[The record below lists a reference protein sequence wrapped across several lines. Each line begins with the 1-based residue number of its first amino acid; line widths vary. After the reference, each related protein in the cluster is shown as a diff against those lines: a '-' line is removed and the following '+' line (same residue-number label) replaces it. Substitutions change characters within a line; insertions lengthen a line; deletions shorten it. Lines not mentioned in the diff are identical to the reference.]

1 MLPEKKYPREEREG
15 SNMPTLLNPDHL
27 GEFAKLYYMLQPN
40 APVTTTIA
48 GDYPDNTEDQAILTN
63 TNWEELCVVSV
74 SPNSSINNYEVQD
87 RCVGNIVGN
96 TPGRE
101 NFTFDVTINQMR
113 LGDDVGADAFP
124 LLAWSKAMDNRQIVS
139 FLCLTSTKDD
149 TSAWGFVG
157 NFVRIDESE
166 EQPETGLMQ
175 TTFSFG
181 PAARAVESG
190 PLKRR
195 IFGSDYHT
203 P

>member
-1 MLPEKKYPREEREG
+1 
-15 SNMPTLLNPDHL
+15 MPPLNPDHL
-27 GEFAKLYYMLQPN
+27 GEFAKLYYALEPN
-40 APVTTTIA
+40 APIDISIA
-48 GDYPDNTEDQAILTN
+48 GDYPSGSEDAAVLGN
-63 TNWEELCVVSV
+63 AAWEELCVVSV
-74 SPNSSINNYEVQD
+74 SPSSSINNYEIQD

-101 NFTFDVTINQMR
+101 NFTFDVTLNELRM
-113 LGDDVGADAFP
+113 GKPSDFD
-124 LLAWSKAMDNRQIVS
+124 LLAWMKAMDTREIVS
-139 FLCLTSTKDD
+139 MMALTSTKDD
-149 TSAWGFVG
+149 TAAWGFVG

-175 TTFSFG
+175 MTYTFG
-181 PAARAVESG
+181 PAGRAEA